1 MSRMGD
7 AAPQRRLAAILAAD
21 VVGFS
26 RLMGADEEGT
36 LARLKA
42 LRAELLDPAIA
53 AHRGRIFK
61 TTGDGLLV
69 EFASVVD
76 AVNCAV
82 RVQQGM
88 PGRPLT
94 LRIGV
99 NLGDILI
106 ESDDVFGDG
115 VNVAARLEG
124 VCEPGGVALSA
135 SAWEQVR
142 DKLPLKFV
150 DRGEHSVK
158 NIARP
163 VRVYGIDLGAGSVP
177 PRAARKPR
185 RRWPALAALGLAA
198 LAGLGYRAAP
208 ELARRLQPPGEAS
221 AATIA
226 VLPFANQSGDAAREY
241 FSDGVTED
249 IIHALGRFSGVR
261 VIAHNAVQPFKGR
274 KAGPEEVRREL
285 GVRYLVRGSVREAA
299 GRLRVGVELSD
310 AMLGTQL
317 WAERYEGEGKDV
329 FAIQDRIVRNIVGAL
344 AVKLTRLEQQRAL
357 AKPPESLEAYDL
369 VLRARERIGRLD
381 RAANRDARALLAQ
394 ATAAEPGYGE
404 AWVALGEAEFQ
415 RAAFGWIEDTA
426 EGLRRADAAVRRA
439 LALEDAGA
447 RARAHALLGALHS
460 FTGNFAAALAEA
472 DRAIEL
478 NGSDTYARA
487 VRGDSLLW
495 TGRIDEA
502 IAALEG
508 ARRLDPLLRP
518 EFVFDLSLAYHIA
531 GRHEESLAL
540 SDAVLARNPDVPY
553 QHAARAIA
561 LVRLGRLEEARR
573 AAATARRLAPFMKTE
588 DFGARFV
595 NPAHRAKAQDGLRQ
609 AGF

>member
-1 MSRMGD
+1 MGD

-26 RLMGADEEGT
+26 RMMGADEEGT

-53 AHRGRIFK
+53 RHRGRIFK
-61 TTGDGLLV
+61 TTGDGLLA

-106 ESDDVFGDG
+106 EGEDVFGDG

-142 DKLPLKFV
+142 DKLPLRFV

-163 VRVYGIDLGAGSVP
+163 VRVYGIDLGAGAAP
-177 PRAARKPR
+177 PRPAPRPR

-198 LAGLGYRAAP
+198 LAGAGYLAAP
-208 ELARRLQPPGEAS
+208 EVARRLQPP
-221 AATIA
+221 AAAAAPTIA
-226 VLPFANQSGDAAREY
+226 VLPFANQSGDAARDY

-261 VIAHNAVQPFKGR
+261 VIAHNAALRYKGR
-274 KAGPEEVRREL
+274 NASPEEVRREL
-285 GVRYLVRGSVREAA
+285 GARYLVQGSVREAA
-299 GRLRVGVELSD
+299 GRVRVGVSLAD
-310 AMLGTQL
+310 AMQGTQL
-317 WAERYEGEGKDV
+317 WAERYEGEGRDL
-329 FAIQDRIVRNIVGAL
+329 FAIQDRIVKSIVGAL
-344 AVKLTRLEQQRAL
+344 AVKVTRLEEQRAL

-369 VLRARERIGRLD
+369 VLRARERIARLE
-381 RAANRDARALLAQ
+381 RGANREARALLAQ
-394 ATAAEPGYGE
+394 ATAMTPGYGE
-404 AWVALGEAEFQ
+404 AWVALAEAELQ
-415 RAAFGWIEDTA
+415 RAGFGWIEDPA
-426 EGLRRADAAVRRA
+426 EAVRRAESAARRA
-439 LALEDAGA
+439 LALDDAGA
-447 RARAHALLGALHS
+447 RARAHAMLGAVHS
-460 FTGNFAAALAEA
+460 FTGNFEAAIAEA
-472 DRAIEL
+472 GRALEQ
-478 NGSDTYARA
+478 NGSDTYAHA
-487 VRGDSLLW
+487 LRGEALLW
-495 TGRIDEA
+495 QGRLEEA
-502 IAALEG
+502 IAAIET
-508 ARRLDPLLRP
+508 ARRFDPQLRP
-518 EFVFDLSLAYHIA
+518 EFLFNLALAYLVA
-531 GRHEESLAL
+531 GRYKEALAL
-540 SDAVLARNPDVPY
+540 SDAVLARVPDPF
-553 QHAARAIA
+553 QHAVRAA
-561 LVRLGRLEEARR
+561 SLARLGRAEEAR
-573 AAATARRLAPFMKTE
+573 AAAAQLRRLAPFLKVE
-588 DFGARFV
+588 QFGARFV
-595 NPAHRAKAQDGLRQ
+595 DPAHRARVQEGLRL
-609 AGF
+609 AGLG